1 MKEGCFR
8 IVSSAATFKALLVKS
23 RSRLVALPMA
33 SVVETMRPL
42 PITPLPGLARAVR
55 GLSVI
60 RGGPVPM
67 LDLGMWLDG
76 EESQATRVVTFRVG
90 ERIAGLLVDEVLGV
104 EDLDAGML
112 HALPFDGNDAIAA
125 MGAMDAQILVVLQA
139 ARAVP
144 DEVWEALPR

>member
-1 MKEGCFR
+1 M
-8 IVSSAATFKALLVKS
+8 SSTATFKALLVKS

-42 PITPLPGLARAVR
+42 PITPLPGLARVVR

-60 RGGPVPM
+60 RGLPVPM

-76 EESQATRVVTFRVG
+76 EESQATRVVTFRAG

-104 EDLDAGML
+104 EDLEAQAL
-112 HALPFDGNDAIAA
+112 HALPFDGE
-125 MGAMDAQILVVLQA
+125 GALEAVGAVDSQILVVFQA

-144 DEVWEALPR
+144 DAAWEALSR